1 MEKDFKIFGDKNFSD
16 LSQEIYE
23 NSKLKKTQIDLL
35 IQEVHGYIQGIED
48 IAVVGPI
55 LKELLDVGVKNDDNL
70 LKLATVFQ
78 RIMMKSGKDESDIGL
93 LSDDEKQQL
102 MDSLEDAASDIQKK
116 PDETSIDKIIEC
128 VSRITSII
136 KPFSGAFAIKAFWS
150 GKKRIPP
157 SAPTATMNKIILSRC
172 WRGLVIAR

>member
-1 MEKDFKIFGDKNFSD
+1 
-16 LSQEIYE
+16 LV
-23 NSKLKKTQIDLL
+23 
-35 IQEVHGYIQGIED
+35 QEVHGYIQGIED

-116 PDETSIDKIIEC
+116 QDETSIDKI
-128 VSRITSII
+128 RD
-136 KPFSGAFAIKAFWS
+136 KY
-150 GKKRIPP
+150 R
-157 SAPTATMNKIILSRC
+157 SA
-172 WRGLVIAR
+172 

>member
-48 IAVVGPI
+48 IAIVGPI

-70 LKLATVFQ
+70 LKLATVIQ
-78 RIMMKSGKDESDIGL
+78 RIMSKHQVTDDSDVGL
-93 LSDDEKQQL
+93 LSEDEKEEL
-102 MDSLEDAASDIQKK
+102 MNSLEDAAASLQKK
-116 PDETSIDKIIEC
+116 SDDIDISE
-128 VSRITSII
+128 I
-136 KPFSGAFAIKAFWS
+136 K
-150 GKKRIPP
+150 KKYN
-157 SAPTATMNKIILSRC
+157 S
-172 WRGLVIAR
+172 

>member
-23 NSKLKKTQIDLL
+23 NSKLKKTQIELL
-35 IQEVHGYIQGIED
+35 VQEVHGYIQGIED

-78 RIMMKSGKDESDIGL
+78 RIMAKAGTDESDIGL

-102 MDSLEDAASDIQKK
+102 LDSLEDAASEIQKK
-116 PDETSIDKIIEC
+116 SEETSIEKIREKY
-128 VSRITSII
+128 R
-136 KPFSGAFAIKAFWS
+136 
-150 GKKRIPP
+150 
-157 SAPTATMNKIILSRC
+157 SA
-172 WRGLVIAR
+172 

>member
-23 NSKLKKTQIDLL
+23 NSKLKKTQIELL
-35 IQEVHGYIQGIED
+35 VQEVHGYIQGIED

-78 RIMMKSGKDESDIGL
+78 RIMAKAGTDESDIGL

-102 MDSLEDAASDIQKK
+102 FDALEDAAAEIQKK
-116 PDETSIDKIIEC
+116 SDETSIEKIREKY
-128 VSRITSII
+128 R
-136 KPFSGAFAIKAFWS
+136 
-150 GKKRIPP
+150 
-157 SAPTATMNKIILSRC
+157 SA
-172 WRGLVIAR
+172 

>member
-23 NSKLKKTQIDLL
+23 NSKLKKTQIELL
-35 IQEVHGYIQGIED
+35 VQEVHGYIQGIED

-55 LKELLDVGVKNDDNL
+55 LKELLDVAVKNDDNL

-116 PDETSIDKIIEC
+116 QDETSIDKI
-128 VSRITSII
+128 RD
-136 KPFSGAFAIKAFWS
+136 KY
-150 GKKRIPP
+150 R
-157 SAPTATMNKIILSRC
+157 SA
-172 WRGLVIAR
+172 

>member
-23 NSKLKKTQIDLL
+23 NSKLKKTQIELL
-35 IQEVHGYIQGIED
+35 VQEVHGYIQGIED

-78 RIMMKSGKDESDIGL
+78 RIMMKTGKDESDIGL

-116 PDETSIDKIIEC
+116 QDETSIDKI
-128 VSRITSII
+128 RD
-136 KPFSGAFAIKAFWS
+136 KY
-150 GKKRIPP
+150 R
-157 SAPTATMNKIILSRC
+157 SA
-172 WRGLVIAR
+172 

>member
-23 NSKLKKTQIDLL
+23 NSKLKKTQIELL
-35 IQEVHGYIQGIED
+35 VQEVHGYIQGIED

-78 RIMMKSGKDESDIGL
+78 RIMAKAGTDESDIGL

-102 MDSLEDAASDIQKK
+102 MDSLEDAATEIQKK
-116 PDETSIDKIIEC
+116 QDETSIDKI
-128 VSRITSII
+128 RD
-136 KPFSGAFAIKAFWS
+136 KY
-150 GKKRIPP
+150 R
-157 SAPTATMNKIILSRC
+157 SA
-172 WRGLVIAR
+172 

>member
-1 MEKDFKIFGDKNFSD
+1 MDNDFKIFGDKNFSD

-70 LKLATVFQ
+70 LKLATNV
-78 RIMMKSGKDESDIGL
+78 ISTELL
-93 LSDDEKQQL
+93 LSIL
-102 MDSLEDAASDIQKK
+102 FTFVISYS
-116 PDETSIDKIIEC
+116 SILNL
-128 VSRITSII
+128 TL
-136 KPFSGAFAIKAFWS
+136 A
-150 GKKRIPP
+150 
-157 SAPTATMNKIILSRC
+157 
-172 WRGLVIAR
+172 